1 MFCLQLLLVLMLC
14 ITWFVMEM
22 RRIWMT
28 VESQI
33 SITQTGADLTSE
45 LTALRKVS
53 VMSKYENIMD
63 NSLHY
68 D

>member
-1 MFCLQLLLVLMLC
+1 
-14 ITWFVMEM
+14 
-22 RRIWMT
+22 MT